1 MKNRTTLTGL
11 DIIKCII
18 GDKWKF
24 LIVFHLFQGSLRYG
38 ELLFYVDSITK
49 KVLTDNLKE
58 LENLHIL
65 TKTKI
70 IEQNKQIAIY
80 TLTDIGISL
89 KPLFSALVEWGVN
102 YQNEYKIIQKDNI

>member
-65 TKTKI
+65 TKT
-70 IEQNKQIAIY
+70 NKTNKSLFIR
-80 TLTDIGISL
+80 LLIS
-89 KPLFSALVEWGVN
+89 
-102 YQNEYKIIQKDNI
+102 EYP